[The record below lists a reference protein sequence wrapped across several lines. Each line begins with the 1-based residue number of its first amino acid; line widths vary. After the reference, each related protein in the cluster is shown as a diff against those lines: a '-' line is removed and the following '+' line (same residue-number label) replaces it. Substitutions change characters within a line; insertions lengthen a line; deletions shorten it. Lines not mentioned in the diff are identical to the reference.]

1 MPAVTQLTPNFLGG
15 VSRQNDDKKLQNQ
28 VTECLNGYPD
38 ATFGLLKRPGMKH
51 TNVLRKA
58 NGDAYAQSELAGAAW
73 FYIDRAAAGSYIG
86 CIKDTDIFI
95 WTAEDGT
102 FCTVTNTGAA
112 YLTGTSQSD
121 YHFRS
126 IQDTTIIT
134 NKTVNTAMQAAGTY
148 VANSVGTLKLLGISH
163 DDYVVTLQGD
173 TIKSEAQNN
182 TKFDEMLIYDP
193 QNINTSHHMVDKI
206 HDHINT
212 QHQANN
218 PAFAGRWYLEGYATS
233 LVIKRTNEADG
244 IITDYSTPG
253 GTPVAFT
260 LSAKGG
266 TNNVF
271 LESFQ
276 DEVVTVD
283 KLVLESFHGHNVK
296 VLNSDAAEDDYYLEF
311 SAYDGIRGPGSWVEA
326 RARDV
331 SPGLDPASM
340 PHELANTGATT
351 FTFGPITWKDRLTG
365 DDFTNPP
372 PSFITVN
379 DTSPVTYTGKKLN
392 STFFYSNRFGLLSE
406 DNIILGVA
414 NDSYNLFTRSALTQ
428 IDSDPIDL
436 NVSSVRPVVLS
447 DVLPSPQGLLLF
459 SERQQFQLYATDASV
474 LTPSSAVIR
483 SLSNYEMATD
493 IAPVDVGTT
502 TAFVSRVP
510 GYSKLFTMQLRSVEQ
525 SPIVVDIS
533 KAVLEWLPD
542 TIDGITT
549 SPPNSVLMLVD
560 RDTSYLYLYRYY
572 NNGKEDLFQAWTKW
586 ELPGTIQSAKII
598 NDEVFVVSQHGTEYT
613 IGSIALDEL
622 PAGSTIATNSSF
634 DGNPAIDMA
643 TRPVSPDSGV
653 NTLDTLVGGTGYITA
668 TGVATTGG
676 SGTGFTVD
684 ITADAGVITNVVVNT
699 AGDGYLLNETITITG
714 GNTDATVNI
723 ASLEVNPVVYDETND
738 ITKIYVP
745 YTPIA
750 DKEAAM
756 LLTVPTA
763 DKGTDAEIDADP
775 GYWAKATERTELGTG
790 YRYFEVK
797 GNFLEYADG
806 IIVGYNYD
814 FEVTLPKFYYRRNE
828 VTTDYTA
835 QLTISRAKFS
845 IGRTGAIQFKLK
857 AQGSNEWK
865 DIQHNMEADYYSA
878 DSNPVE
884 SEKIFIV
891 PVHQRNT
898 NFDLKVTSNFPYP
911 VSLVSMMWEG
921 NYSPRFYR
929 RT

>member
-58 NGDAYAQSELAGAAW
+58 NGDAYTQSELAGAAW
-73 FYIDRAAAGSYIG
+73 FYIDRATAGSYIG
-86 CIKDTDIFI
+86 CIKGADIFI

-102 FCTVTNTGAA
+102 FCTVTNTGTA
-112 YLTGTSQSD
+112 YLTGTSQND

-134 NKTVNTAMQAAGTY
+134 NKTVNTAMLPAASF
-148 VANSVGTLKLLGISH
+148 VANSQGTIKLLSVEAPNQQSTANYH
-163 DDYVVTLQGD
+163 VTIQGD
-173 TIKSEAQNN
+173 TASFHPQSH
-182 TKFDEMLIYDP
+182 TTFDDMLIKGASGHEEP
-193 QNINTSHHMVDKI
+193 SHHMFDAIYALI
-206 HDHINT
+206 HSN
-212 QHQANN
+212 QNN
-218 PAFAGRWYLEGYATS
+218 NNSNFDGTWYLESYANS
-233 LVIKRTNEADG
+233 IVIRRTDKTPNS
-244 IITDYSTPG
+244 IITNYTQPG
-253 GTPVAFT
+253 SGETPVAFT
-260 LSAKGG
+260 FSGKGG
-266 TNNVF
+266 NSNNAI
-271 LESFQ
+271 ETFQ
-276 DEVVTVD
+276 DEVINTT
-283 KLVLESFHGHNVK
+283 KFTLESFNGHNVR
-296 VLNSDAAEDDYYLEF
+296 VLNSAEAEDDYYLEF
-311 SAYDGIRGPGSWVEA
+311 NAYDGVRGAGYWQEA

-331 SPGLDPASM
+331 SPGLDASTM

-351 FTFGPITWKDRLTG
+351 FTFGPITWEPRLAG
-365 DDFTNPP
+365 DDKTNPP
-372 PSFITVN
+372 PSFITVDETTTPN
-379 DTSPVTYTGKKLN
+379 SYTGAKLN
-392 STFFYSNRFGLLSE
+392 STFFYNNRFGVLSQ
-406 DNIILGVA
+406 DSVILGVA
-414 NDSYNLFTRSALTQ
+414 NDDYNLFARSALVQ

-436 NVSSVRPVVLS
+436 NVSSVRPVTLS
-447 DVLPSPQGLLLF
+447 DVLPSPQGLLLL
-459 SERQQFQLYATDASV
+459 SERQQFQLYATDDSV

-483 SLSNYEMATD
+483 PLSNYEMATD

-502 TAFVSRVP
+502 AAFVSRVP
-510 GYSKLFTMQLRSVEQ
+510 GYSKLFTMQLRSVAQ
-525 SPIVVDIS
+525 PPIVVDIS

-598 NDEVFVVSQHGTEYT
+598 NDEVFVVSQHEDEYT

-622 PAGSTIATNSSF
+622 PAGSTIATASGFS
-634 DGNPAIDMA
+634 GNPALDMA
-643 TRPVSPDSGV
+643 TRPVSPAVGV
-653 NTLDTLVGGTGYITA
+653 N
-668 TGVATTGG
+668 
-676 SGTGFTVD
+676 S
-684 ITADAGVITNVVVNT
+684 VVW
-699 AGDGYLLNETITITG
+699 
-714 GNTDATVNI
+714 
-723 ASLEVNPVVYDETND
+723 DETND

-750 DKEAAM
+750 NKEAAM

-763 DKGTDAEIDADP
+763 DKGTDAAIDADP
-775 GYWAKATERTELGTG
+775 GYWAEATERTEIGTG

-797 GNFLEYADG
+797 GNFADYADG
-806 IIVGYNYD
+806 IVVGYNYD

-828 VTTDYTA
+828 TTTDYTA
-835 QLTISRAKFS
+835 QLTVSRAKFS
-845 IGRTGAIQFKLK
+845 IGRTGSIQFKLK
-857 AQGSNEWK
+857 AQGSNEWQ
-865 DIQHNMEADYYSA
+865 DIQHSMEADYYSA
-878 DSNPVE
+878 DTNPVQ
-884 SEKIFIV
+884 SEKIFTV
-891 PVHQRNT
+891 PVHRRNT

>member
-28 VTECLNGYPD
+28 VTECINGYPD
-38 ATFGLLKRPGMKH
+38 ATFGLLKRPGMKY

-58 NGDAYAQSELAGAAW
+58 NGDAYTQSELAGAAW
-73 FYIDRAAAGSYIG
+73 FFIDRATAGSYIG
-86 CIKDTDIFI
+86 CIKDANIFI

-102 FCTVTNTGAA
+102 FCTVEAPGGGAYATG
-112 YLTGTSQSD
+112 YLTDFDAPETAPSF
-121 YHFRS
+121 HFRS

-134 NKTVNTAMQAAGTY
+134 NKTVNTAMQPAGTY
-148 VANSVGTLKLLGISH
+148 VANSVGTLKLLGVSTDAYTI
-163 DDYVVTLQGD
+163 TLQGNPI
-173 TIKSEAQNN
+173 TFTPQQNE
-182 TKFDEMLIYDP
+182 TFDEMLVYDGG
-193 QNINTSHHMVDKI
+193 NTSHHMVDALY
-206 HDHINT
+206 DYINT
-212 QHQANN
+212 QQQANI
-218 PAFAGRWYLEGYATS
+218 PDFAGRWYLEAYANS

-266 TNNVF
+266 ANNTS

-276 DEVVTVD
+276 DEVITAD
-283 KLVLESFHGHNVK
+283 KLSLESFHGHNVQ
-296 VLNSDAAEDDYYLEF
+296 VLNSDATEDDYYLEF
-311 SAYDGIRGPGSWVEA
+311 SAYNGIRGPGSWVEA

-331 SPGLDPASM
+331 SPGLDPAYM

-365 DDFTNPP
+365 DDTTNPP

-392 STFFYSNRFGLLSE
+392 STFFYSNRFGMLSE

-483 SLSNYEMATD
+483 ALSNYEMATD

-525 SPIVVDIS
+525 SPIVIDIS

-622 PAGSTIATNSSF
+622 PAGSTIATASGFS
-634 DGNPAIDMA
+634 GNPVLDMA
-643 TRPVSPDSGV
+643 TRPVSPAVGV
-653 NTLDTLVGGTGYITA
+653 D
-668 TGVATTGG
+668 
-676 SGTGFTVD
+676 
-684 ITADAGVITNVVVNT
+684 
-699 AGDGYLLNETITITG
+699 
-714 GNTDATVNI
+714 
-723 ASLEVNPVVYDETND
+723 PVVYDETND

-750 DKEAAM
+750 NKEAAM

-763 DKGTDAEIDADP
+763 DKGTDAVIDADP

>member
-296 VLNSDAAEDDYYLEF
+296 VLNSDATEDDYYLEF

-365 DDFTNPP
+365 DDTTNPP

-392 STFFYSNRFGLLSE
+392 STFFYSNRFGMLSE

-459 SERQQFQLYATDASV
+459 SERQQFQLYATDASI

-483 SLSNYEMATD
+483 ALSNYEMATD

-622 PAGSTIATNSSF
+622 PAGSTIATASGFS
-634 DGNPAIDMA
+634 GNPSLDMA
-643 TRPVSPDSGV
+643 TRPVSPAVGV
-653 NTLDTLVGGTGYITA
+653 D
-668 TGVATTGG
+668 
-676 SGTGFTVD
+676 
-684 ITADAGVITNVVVNT
+684 
-699 AGDGYLLNETITITG
+699 
-714 GNTDATVNI
+714 
-723 ASLEVNPVVYDETND
+723 PVVYDLTND

-750 DKEAAM
+750 NKEAAM

-763 DKGTDAEIDADP
+763 DKGTDAVIDADP